1 MAEPKRPNNGADCSA
16 SATPSLLS
24 IGGLGAGGLVRILTR
39 SAALPVG
46 GDGDAPL
53 RGGTLVNAFFEDST
67 RTRVSFE
74 FAAHRLGATVVN
86 LSATGSSL
94 AKGETLLDTVRT
106 IDAMAPD
113 YLVVRHAR
121 SGIMPMVQRATRA
134 SVINAGDGRHQHP
147 TQALLDMLTIIER
160 LGRRIALGDE
170 ASGVLAGVRIAIVGD
185 VLHSRVAR
193 STAQAALM
201 LGARVVLVGPAALC
215 PNDLTA
221 IGEGLGQPIEIVRA
235 DGMDE
240 LVREIDVLYALRI
253 QLERQGGG
261 VLFPSTAEYA
271 RSYRIERRHLDAMKP
286 GAILM
291 HPGPVN
297 RGVEL
302 AHDVVDDPHR
312 SAITD
317 QVANGVRVRM
327 AALLDLH
334 DARRAAAGAAGT
346 SSRP

>member
-1 MAEPKRPNNGADCSA
+1 MPDSQQQDTGARRGDR
-16 SATPSLLS
+16 ATPSLLS
-24 IGGLGAGGLVRILTR
+24 IGGLGARGVVRILAR
-39 SAALPVG
+39 SAALPVH
-46 GDGDAPL
+46 GDGQMPL
-53 RGGTLVNAFFEDST
+53 RGATLVNAFFEDST

-74 FAAHRLGATVVN
+74 IAAHRLGATVVN

-94 AKGETLLDTVRT
+94 AKGESLLDTVQT

-121 SGIMPMVQRATRA
+121 SGIMPTVQKATRA
-134 SVINAGDGRHQHP
+134 SVLNAGDGRHQHP

-160 LGRRIALGDE
+160 LGRPIASSDE
-170 ASGVLAGVRIAIVGD
+170 PSGVLAGISIAIVGD

-201 LGARVVLVGPAALC
+201 LGARVVLAGPVALC
-215 PNDLTA
+215 PNDMTS
-221 IGEGLGQPIEIVRA
+221 IGQGLGQPIEIVRA
-235 DGMDE
+235 DGLDE
-240 LVREIDVLYALRI
+240 LVRRVDVIYALRI

-261 VLFPSTAEYA
+261 VLFPSTGEYA
-271 RSYRIERRHLDAMKP
+271 RSYQITRRHLDAMKP

-302 AHDVVDDPHR
+302 AHDVVDDPQR
-312 SAITD
+312 SAITE

-327 AALLDLH
+327 GALLDLH
-334 DARRAAAGAAGT
+334 ETRQAVARDAEIATRR
-346 SSRP
+346 